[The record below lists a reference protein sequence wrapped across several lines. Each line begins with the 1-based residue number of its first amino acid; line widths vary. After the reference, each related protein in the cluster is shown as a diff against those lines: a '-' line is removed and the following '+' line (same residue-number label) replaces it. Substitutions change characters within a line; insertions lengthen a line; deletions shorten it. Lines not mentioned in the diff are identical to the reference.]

1 MEKSKLTLV
10 TDSREQKPLEF
21 KDGVFDEMVI
31 RGVPVGDYWCEIDG
45 VEIPLC
51 FERKGLGD
59 LFGTMTK
66 GHKRFKHMLERAKEA
81 ELKVVLLIEESMSV
95 VHEGYSY
102 KVGGKTVKSKF
113 SGDAMLAKLA
123 TVYVK
128 YDLEYHFFSNRR
140 EMARYIED
148 QFQAVERNFKK
159 ANNEVKNKK

>member
-1 MEKSKLTLV
+1 MALKIKI
-10 TDSREQKPLEF
+10 DSREQLPLTF
-21 KDGVFDEMVI
+21 KDGVFAESEVV
-31 RGVPVGDYWCEIDG
+31 GVPVGDYWCEMDG
-45 VEIPLC
+45 VELPLC
-51 FERKGLGD
+51 FERKSLSD
-59 LFGTMTK
+59 LYGTMTR

-123 TVYVK
+123 TMYVK

-159 ANNEVKNKK
+159 ANKEVKNKK